1 MEKHLEVRV
10 ISITPPAHV
19 CSSGVSVVLQEVPA
33 LLEIKGE
40 LIVRG

>member
-1 MEKHLEVRV
+1 MEVRV
-10 ISITPPAHV
+10 VSITPPAHV
-19 CSSGVSVVLQEVPA
+19 RSSGVSVVLQAVPA